1 MPNSSSVSKRKNSTI
16 AKQEDAGKRIDG
28 WLSQKYKYHS
38 RASWQEEICKG
49 LLTINGQKVKIT
61 RELNEGDVITYC
73 PPPRPEPPVDLSY
86 EIIFQDEDLLVINKS
101 GNLPCHPSGC
111 FYQNTLWFEL
121 KKKYDSLHFINRL
134 DRETSGLVMIALNK
148 KTAKHLAKQLQDHR
162 IIKEYQ
168 LVVHGHVEN
177 DIAAIGWIGP
187 DEESPVRKKRA
198 FFLENVIDNPGENWE
213 KSSTWFYPQRTNDNF
228 TLLRV
233 RLGTGRT
240 HQIRATAESL
250 GFPVVGDKIY
260 GTDDSIYLRFID
272 KTLTIQDNRSLILNR
287 QALHASALTFEHPT
301 TKETIH
307 LTAPIDQTL
316 LRKLNL

>member
-1 MPNSSSVSKRKNSTI
+1 MRKNSTV
-16 AKQEDAGKRIDG
+16 AKQEDTGRRIDG
-28 WLSQKYKYHS
+28 WLSQKYTYHS
-38 RASWQEEICKG
+38 RTAWQEEIRKG
-49 LLTINGQKVKIT
+49 HITVNDQQVKIT
-61 RELNEGDVITYC
+61 RELTEGDVITYC
-73 PPPRPEPPVDLSY
+73 PTPRPEPAVDINY
-86 EIIFQDEDLLVINKS
+86 KIIFEDTDLLVIDKP

-111 FYQNTLWFEL
+111 FYKNTLWFHL
-121 KKKYDSLHFINRL
+121 KKKYEKLHFINRL

-148 KTAKHLAKQLQDHR
+148 KSAKDLAKQLQDHK
-162 IIKEYQ
+162 IVKEYQ

-177 DIAAIGWIGP
+177 DITAIGWIGS
-187 DEESPVRKKRA
+187 DQESPVRKKRA
-198 FFLENVIDNPGENWE
+198 FFLENVIDKPGENWE
-213 KSSTWFYPQRTNDNF
+213 KSSTWFYPQKYNELY

-260 GTDDSIYLRFID
+260 GKDDTIYLRFID
-272 KTLTIQDNRSLILNR
+272 KTLTIDDNRSLVLER

-307 LTAPIDQTL
+307 LTSPIDPNL
-316 LRKLNL
+316 LRELNL